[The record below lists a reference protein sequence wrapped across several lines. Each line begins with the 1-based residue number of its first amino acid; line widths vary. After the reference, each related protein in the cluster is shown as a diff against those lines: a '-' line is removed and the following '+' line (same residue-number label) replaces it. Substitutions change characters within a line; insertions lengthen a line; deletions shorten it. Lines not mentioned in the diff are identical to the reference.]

1 MPRGVGRGFLYW
13 KSFNVNTNLKS
24 FIPKKKKGK
33 GKGEGSLWEYEASAE
48 KHDLNTCSAVEQRVD
63 VNEPNNSWKCSRER
77 VYNMTCEIFSATNR
91 FSVIFVNIYNT
102 FLVRHTFVIILWAT
116 FKLLSSFWTTAVS
129 LLASTIVWRSKK
141 TEEEEATTSSGQ
153 VQGGSS
159 ETWSQSSF
167 CWMTTS
173 KVFLQNFTKSRV
185 NLTFDLFRI
194 RKCHHVDFLSHGQ
207 KTYFCEVTMPPWPLT
222 PDHPVLIRSSW
233 SPSGCL
239 CQIQSVPEKFKL

>member
-1 MPRGVGRGFLYW
+1 
-13 KSFNVNTNLKS
+13 
-24 FIPKKKKGK
+24 
-33 GKGEGSLWEYEASAE
+33 
-48 KHDLNTCSAVEQRVD
+48 
-63 VNEPNNSWKCSRER
+63 
-77 VYNMTCEIFSATNR
+77 MTCELFSATNR
-91 FSVIFVNIYNT
+91 FSVIFVNIYKT
-102 FLVRHTFVIILWAT
+102 FLVRHTFVFILWAT

-239 CQIQSVPEKFKL
+239 CQIQSVPEKWNFRRKGRSCMVTSTITTISWIQTPPFAGFPATQFTVSSPFGPASQHVTLQSCKGGRWLAANKLRCVEGGGDAAHL